1 MKRFPLFVCMVFL
14 LLVVAGIP
22 VTASPTIS
30 SISPSTAPNNGDVTV
45 RITGTGF
52 NSDSTVWLNKP
63 YSTDAAIYGTVLKR
77 SETSIT
83 CSFSLK
89 GQTPTE
95 YNVWVNSPFTD
106 KFGNYF
112 PQDVA
117 LLTLGFRVSEGSG
130 TTVMTTIPIPAN
142 GTLSVSSIPSGA
154 NIFLDNEYKGLTP
167 LVLKNVENGNH
178 IILVR
183 YAGYQDWSQI
193 VAVLGNTQ
201 AFSARLVATPVATTP
216 VITAPTLTTASPAP
230 VATARTTAPLGIELG
245 IIATIGAALLLLKR
259 K

>member
-45 RITGTGF
+45 TITGTGF

-63 YSTDAAIYGTVLKR
+63 YSTDAAIYGTVLSR

-83 CSFSLK
+83 CTFSLK

-106 KFGNYF
+106 KYGNYF
-112 PQDVA
+112 SQDVA
-117 LLTLGFRVSEGSG
+117 LLTLGFRVSEGTG
-130 TTVMTTIPIPAN
+130 TTVMTTTPIPAI
-142 GTLSVSSIPSGA
+142 GTLSISSIPSGA
-154 NIFLDNEYKGLTP
+154 NIYLDNEYKGLTP
-167 LVLKNVENGNH
+167 LVMKNVENGDYV
-178 IILVR
+178 ILVR
-183 YAGYQDWSQI
+183 HTGYQDWRQNIVVNGDSQSY
-193 VAVLGNTQ
+193 
-201 AFSARLVATPVATTP
+201 SARLVTYPATTTP
-216 VITAPTLTTASPAP
+216 PFTFPTLTTASPAP

-245 IIATIGAALLLLKR
+245 IIATIGAAFLLVKR